1 MSVFDHA
8 DNQYIYRIGIG
19 VAGGMAKAEERDALV
34 VVEGAQVG
42 KNYPEFAEQG
52 SVDAGAHVFP
62 LDCWKTF

>member
-34 VVEGAQVG
+34 VVEGA
-42 KNYPEFAEQG
+42 
-52 SVDAGAHVFP
+52 
-62 LDCWKTF
+62 